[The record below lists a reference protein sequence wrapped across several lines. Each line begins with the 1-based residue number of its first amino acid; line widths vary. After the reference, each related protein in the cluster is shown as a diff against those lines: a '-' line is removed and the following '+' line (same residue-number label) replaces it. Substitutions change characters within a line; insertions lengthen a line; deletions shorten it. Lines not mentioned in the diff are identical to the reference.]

1 MVGVRGSGNAVA
13 MTYARSQIAPPGEYG
28 CFHVVTRC
36 VRRAFLCGSDQ
47 LTGRSFDHRRQ
58 WVEERIHFL
67 GDSFAVSIYSYA
79 VAQATQLVRFCG
91 EKKCLRSAV
100 KRVSNHTH
108 IVLSVDPQAVSYW
121 TDEQVA
127 DRWLRV
133 FSGAMAQ
140 ASSNEQRPDCG
151 CPALSVIPLPC
162 FLIPNSRASQHLLR
176 GQVIGSVRTDY
187 FRKVATWEHF
197 SIDCT
202 YHSEINLAEIN

>member
-1 MVGVRGSGNAVA
+1 MAAVGRIADTVP

-36 VRRAFLCGSDQ
+36 VRRAFLCGSDER
-47 LTGRSFDHRRQ
+47 TGKNFDHRRT
-58 WVEERIHFL
+58 WIEERIHFL
-67 GDSFAVSIYSYA
+67 AGSFAVSVYSYA
-79 VAQATQLVRFCG
+79 VM
-91 EKKCLRSAV
+91 
-100 KRVSNHTH
+100 SNHTH
-108 IVLSVDPQAVSYW
+108 IVLSVDPEAVADW
-121 TDEQVA
+121 IDEQVA